1 MKKVLGVA
9 LLVIS
14 FIGLSL
20 PVTAQGQGI
29 NFSARFGGMLPTNG
43 EFTSAGSLS
52 DEFDLGLMYGA
63 QVGLNLM
70 PSFAVVA
77 GYDFASLPM
86 SVVPTTGAVPK
97 LSIPHFFVK
106 GHYNFTSLIKNPL
119 NRIKPYLSFGGGLY
133 SWKVT
138 ADGGSGNQVFGNGT
152 QLKKTSFGLNFGPGF
167 ELSLSNSVSL
177 FAEGTYHLV
186 FAKDNSFSGSVTP
199 GNFSVVSG
207 LDNFGFF
214 AINGGLTFSLPM
226 MK

>member
-1 MKKVLGVA
+1 MKKVLGVV
-9 LLVIS
+9 LLVIG
-14 FIGLSL
+14 FIGTSL

-43 EFTSAGSLS
+43 EFTSARSLS

-63 QVGLNLM
+63 QVGLNLT
-70 PSFAVVA
+70 PSLTLVGGF
-77 GYDFASLPM
+77 DFASLPM
-86 SVVPTTGAVPK
+86 AVDTNGNQPK

-119 NRIKPYLSFGGGLY
+119 NRIRPYLSFGGGLY

-167 ELSLSNSVSL
+167 ELSLSNSVAL
-177 FAEGTYHLV
+177 FAEGTYHFV

-207 LDNFGFF
+207 FDNLGFF